1 MSGLWIRVG
10 FASAEVY
17 MRLSS
22 ALVSYLRI
30 LGYPV
35 PSTFFYLFLSVTDDY
50 HIKAVHFNLP

>member
-1 MSGLWIRVG
+1 
-10 FASAEVY
+10 